1 LPVVASGGSAF
12 FAVSR
17 KLTMMWQG
25 HLAGLPATVL
35 VDTGASD
42 NFMSAVIARQLGLR
56 VVPLHASESITVAD
70 GRTVAVAGMVV
81 CRLKLQGYT
90 AALRFYVTDLPG
102 DYDAFLGNAWLL
114 AHNASIDF
122 KGPGSLTLC
131 KGKACITLRHASRLP
146 ADALP
151 SIPRRSAAGHK
162 SVSSLLLSAAQF
174 HSAYKRGLPCYLVT
188 VRVGPPSTPTP
199 PAQDANGTTGA
210 GVPRGEDEGIDGPR
224 GGIKATGGA
233 LPGAKLM
240 SQVRLDK
247 VIEDNMDSFPE
258 ELPPCLPPWRNIPHT
273 IELELGAS
281 PPFRAMY
288 RMTQA
293 EYALI
298 EKEVK
303 GLLARGSIAP
313 SHSPF
318 GAPVLFVGKKD
329 GTMRMCMDYRA
340 LNKLTKKNKYP
351 LPRIDDLLDRLGGA
365 TVFSS
370 LDLASG
376 YHQIRIAEAD
386 VPKTAFRTPLG
397 LYEWKV
403 LPFGLTNA
411 PATFQAVMNDV
422 FREHLGK
429 SVLVYLDDIL
439 VFSKTPEEHETHL
452 RQVLALLRKHQLY
465 AKRKKCVFN
474 QPEVS
479 FLGHVVGV
487 GGVRADPR
495 KTAVIATWPEPLNK
509 KELQSFLGLANW
521 FRKFVQGY
529 ANMVRP
535 LTSLTGN
542 VPWVWDAACNDA
554 FAAVKA
560 ALVSPPV
567 LALPDFSKAFEVICD
582 ASGAGIGAVL
592 VQDDRPLAF
601 ESRKLTEAEQNYH
614 TTDREMLAVVHA
626 LEIWRCYL
634 EGAVGV
640 TVVTDHNPLTWFR
653 TQPILSKRQVR
664 WSEKLE
670 RFAFTWRYQPGRINV
685 ADPLS
690 RAPHVLACAWRAS
703 TRAHSVA
710 NPAPAAALPLL
721 LACAISR
728 RAAIVP
734 HGPCAACC
742 SCADCFQPT
751 AGSLA
756 VTTRRRAALAGPSAI
771 PGAAIQSPTLPPP
784 TELPALQPALVRSG
798 HVAGAVSEHAPV
810 VTVTE
815 PLPADHTALAEGLS
829 ALELACLL
837 AYAADS
843 WFADSAHINDLEQH
857 NGLWLKAGRL
867 VIPRAPND
875 VLREWVMREMHDTPW
890 SGHLGIKKTK
900 KSIGKQFFWPG
911 MADDVEAFCK
921 RCGPCQRSKA
931 LNMKPAGK
939 LQPLHVAE
947 GPWHSVAFDFITK
960 LPVTTAGCDSI
971 LVFVDRFT
979 KMVHFVPCVE
989 EITAADFA
997 ALFERWIIALHGV
1010 PLECVSDRGSLFTS
1024 KFWSDVC
1031 RRLAVGRSLSSAYHP
1046 QSDGQS
1052 ERVNRGLEEMLRSY
1066 VSPLHDDWD
1075 QHLAMAEFA
1084 VNNAHHEALNTTP
1097 FIMNYGRAPMTPVS
1111 VALNQG
1117 GRKPR
1122 QAARRA
1128 AAAALAGAQQSGNAA
1143 DVAHAAALVNDANTP
1158 PPVPAA
1164 KEFVEMMRA
1173 NVERAREHLK
1183 AAQQRMK
1190 AVADPHRRDVSYD
1203 VGAEV
1208 LLTTKHINFKR
1219 PIGARRKL
1227 LPLWVGPFKVTAK
1240 VGDVSYK
1247 LALPADWRVH
1257 NVFHVSQL
1265 RGWVPSKRTQP
1276 PLPQLVDGQEEY
1288 VVGRILSHDD
1298 RQRGHRVQRYYL
1310 VKWQGYG
1317 DEHDSW
1323 EPASIVANCQALD
1336 VYWAQFAGGELP
1348 LALRLKGKER
1358 RKHKRVAKRKR
1369 EMENEG
1375 AEASEDM
1382 SLH

>member
-1 LPVVASGGSAF
+1 
-12 FAVSR
+12 
-17 KLTMMWQG
+17 
-25 HLAGLPATVL
+25 
-35 VDTGASD
+35 
-42 NFMSAVIARQLGLR
+42 
-56 VVPLHASESITVAD
+56 
-70 GRTVAVAGMVV
+70 
-81 CRLKLQGYT
+81 
-90 AALRFYVTDLPG
+90 
-102 DYDAFLGNAWLL
+102 
-114 AHNASIDF
+114 
-122 KGPGSLTLC
+122 
-131 KGKACITLRHASRLP
+131 
-146 ADALP
+146 
-151 SIPRRSAAGHK
+151 
-162 SVSSLLLSAAQF
+162 
-174 HSAYKRGLPCYLVT
+174 
-188 VRVGPPSTPTP
+188 
-199 PAQDANGTTGA
+199 
-210 GVPRGEDEGIDGPR
+210 
-224 GGIKATGGA
+224 
-233 LPGAKLM
+233 
-240 SQVRLDK
+240 
-247 VIEDNMDSFPE
+247 
-258 ELPPCLPPWRNIPHT
+258 
-273 IELELGAS
+273 
-281 PPFRAMY
+281 MY
-288 RMTQA
+288 RMSQA
-293 EYALI
+293 EYALV

-303 GLLARGSIAP
+303 DLLARGSIAA
-313 SHSPF
+313 SHSPY

-329 GTMRMCMDYRA
+329 GTLRMCMDYRA

-439 VFSKTPEEHETHL
+439 VFSKTPAEHETHL

-479 FLGHVVGV
+479 FLGHLVGAE
-487 GGVRADPR
+487 GVRADLI
-495 KTAVIATWPEPLNK
+495 KTSVIATWPEPPNK

-542 VPWVWDAACNDA
+542 VPYVWDAACSAA

-582 ASGAGIGAVL
+582 ASGVGIGALL
-592 VQDDRPLAF
+592 VQEGRPLAF
-601 ESRKLTEAEQNYH
+601 ESRKLTVTEQNYH

-626 LEIWRCYL
+626 LEVWRCYL

-640 TVVTDHNPLTWFR
+640 TVVTDHNPLTWFK
-653 TQPILSKRQVR
+653 TQPSLSRRQVR

-690 RAPHVLACAWRAS
+690 RAPHVLAFVWRAS
-703 TRAHSVA
+703 TRSHSVA
-710 NPAPAAALPLL
+710 EPARAAALPLL
-721 LACAISR
+721 LACAIPR
-728 RAAIVP
+728 RATVVS

-742 SCADCFQPT
+742 SCADCSQPT

-756 VTTRRRAALAGPSAI
+756 VTTRRRAVLVGSSAV
-771 PGAAIQSPTLPPP
+771 PGAATRNLTSPPLTKP
-784 TELPALQPALVRSG
+784 PALQQPALVRSG
-798 HVAGAVSEHAPV
+798 HVAGAVSEHAAGV
-810 VTVTE
+810 AHTE
-815 PLPADHTALAEGLS
+815 PLPIDHTALAEGLS
-829 ALELACLL
+829 ALELACLS

-843 WFADSAHINDLEQH
+843 WFAVSAHITDLEH
-857 NGLWLKAGRL
+857 NKGLWLKAGRL

-900 KSIGKQFFWPG
+900 KSIGKLFFWPG
-911 MADDVEAFCK
+911 MADDIEAFCK

-931 LNMKPAGK
+931 LNMKPAGM
-939 LQPLHVAE
+939 LQPLVVAE
-947 GPWHSVAFDFITK
+947 GPWCSVAFDFITK

-989 EITAADFA
+989 EITAAEFA

-1010 PLECVSDRGSLFTS
+1010 PQECVSDRGSLFTS

-1097 FIMNYGRAPMTPVS
+1097 FVMNYGRAPMTPVS

-1117 GRKPR
+1117 GRMPR
-1122 QAARRA
+1122 KAARRA
-1128 AAAALAGAQQSGNAA
+1128 AVVALAEAQQSGNAA
-1143 DVAHAAALVNDANTP
+1143 DVAHAAALVNNANTP

-1190 AVADPHRRDVSYD
+1190 AVADLHRRDVSFD

-1227 LPLWVGPFKVTAK
+1227 LPRWVGPFKVTAK

-1265 RGWVPSKRTQP
+1265 REWVPGKRTQP

-1288 VVGRILSHDD
+1288 VVDRILSHNDK
-1298 RQRGHRVQRYYL
+1298 QRGHRPQRCYL

-1336 VYWAQFAGGELP
+1336 VYWAQFAGGEPP
-1348 LALRLKGKER
+1348 LASRLKGKQR
-1358 RKHKRVAKRKR
+1358 RKHKRVAKRRR
-1369 EMENEG
+1369 EQEAED
-1375 AEASEDM
+1375 AEASEGM